1 MQTTLMS
8 VYNKRDKVKWSY
20 GGMLPWE
27 SFLFLLQFIL
37 VRWGQTN
44 PSEYKWI

>member
-1 MQTTLMS
+1 MDMQTTLMS

-27 SFLFLLQFIL
+27 FFLFFTAIYLGEMGSNQAI
-37 VRWGQTN
+37 
-44 PSEYKWI
+44 